1 MNMIINYIKEYVK
14 KFVNFYLTAMNNYGE
29 AINNSRGLVGA

>member
-1 MNMIINYIKEYVK
+1 MKKIISMIKENLK
-14 KFVNFYLTAMNNYGE
+14 RFGEFYLNAMNNYGE

>member
-1 MNMIINYIKEYVK
+1 MKKIIDTIKEMFKDMADRYID
-14 KFVNFYLTAMNNYGE
+14 AMNNFGE

>member
-1 MNMIINYIKEYVK
+1 MKKIMNSIKESLK
-14 KFVNFYLTAMNNYGE
+14 RFGNFYLNAMNSYGE

>member
-1 MNMIINYIKEYVK
+1 MKNIVKSIKEAFK
-14 KFVNFYLTAMNNYGE
+14 RFVNVYLTAMNNYGE

>member
-1 MNMIINYIKEYVK
+1 MKKILNSVKESLK
-14 KFVNFYLTAMNNYGE
+14 KFADFYLTAMNNYGE